1 MHEKKKQGIGKTAYH
16 PTTVEAETD
25 PWDRLAANP
34 PQVPGQKETVSNE
47 TKSIKQ
53 TKLKVDS
60 T

>member
-1 MHEKKKQGIGKTAYH
+1 MHEKKKPGIGKTAYH

-25 PWDRLAANP
+25 PWDRLASNP
-34 PQVPGQKETVSNE
+34 PQVPGQEETVSHK